1 MAIRARLLGL
11 RQGYPSLNTRQLVEK
26 AGYVI
31 VEKLVLP
38 RFPKPDPLSETFLLT
53 GSDNNGWPPPGP
65 LLTACS

>member
-53 GSDNNGWPPPGP
+53 TPSCREAIDHLAP
-65 LLTACS
+65 S